1 MSTLAHVLKKYPPHI
16 QDNLEMVR
24 RLIHE
29 IAKTDAHIGTLE
41 ESLKW
46 GQLSLAT
53 LRPKSGTP
61 IRLGCHKDQNSYSL
75 FVSCSTKL
83 ISEFRGIHPELFEYH
98 GTREIRI
105 PINQA
110 FPKGGLTL
118 FISAALKY
126 YVKQSDS

>member
-1 MSTLAHVLKKYPPHI
+1 
-16 QDNLEMVR
+16 MVR
-24 RLIHE
+24 CLIHE
-29 IAKTDAHIGTLE
+29 IAKTDAQIGTLE

-83 ISEFRGIHPELFEYH
+83 ISEFRDIHPELFAYH
-98 GTREIRI
+98 GNREIRI
-105 PINQA
+105 PINQT
-110 FPKGGLTL
+110 FPRDSLTL

-126 YVKQSDS
+126 YIK